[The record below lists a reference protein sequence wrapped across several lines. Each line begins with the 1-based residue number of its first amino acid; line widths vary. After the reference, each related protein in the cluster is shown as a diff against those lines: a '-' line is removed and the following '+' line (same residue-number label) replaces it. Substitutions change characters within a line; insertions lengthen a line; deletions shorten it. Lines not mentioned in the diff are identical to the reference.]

1 MYIQLALK
9 LEEYKTKLK
18 TAQQFNDTKEIERL
32 SKEID
37 RVEKL
42 LNKILKIADDIEKK
56 RKISRN
62 LDNTKKHY

>member
-9 LEEYKTKLK
+9 LKEYKTKLK
-18 TAQQFNDTKEIERL
+18 TAKQFND

-37 RVEKL
+37 RMEKL

-56 RKISRN
+56 NQISRN